1 MTARVLFYV
10 QHLLG
15 IGHLKRAEILAEAM
29 AAVGLDVTVAYGGHP
44 IEEVRFRSVKV
55 AQLPPATIANEVFTE
70 LLGESGQP
78 VDDAWKLARRAAL
91 LDLHA
96 SVDPDVVLL
105 ELFPFGR
112 RQFAFELIPLLD
124 AVHATENRSQVA
136 CSVRDVLV
144 ASRKPGR
151 EEETVARVRRYFDAV
166 FVHGDPALIPFG
178 ATFPAAGQIADRV
191 QHTGYV
197 AAAGGRVHSAEG
209 KDEVLVSAGGGAV
222 GAPLFLAALEARPLT
237 PLAGHTWRFLT
248 GPNFPDDDFERLS
261 ARAGA
266 NTIVERF
273 RSDFSA
279 RLRTSAL
286 SISQAGYNTT
296 MDILKSGARAVVV
309 PYQTEGE
316 TEQRVRAELL
326 AEKGLLTVVPES
338 KLSPSRLAKG
348 VADELRRPA
357 ETLTVDFSG
366 AETTAR
372 LIRRLAARRNAPPV
386 TRQ

>member
-15 IGHLKRAEILAEAM
+15 IGHLKRAEILAKAM
-29 AAVGLDVTVAYGGHP
+29 AAAGLDVTVAYGGHP
-44 IEEVRFRSVKV
+44 IEEVRFDGVKIV
-55 AQLPPATIANEVFTE
+55 QLPPATIANENFTA
-70 LLGESGQP
+70 LLDRHGHP
-78 VDDAWKLARRAAL
+78 VDETWKEVRRTAL
-91 LDLHA
+91 LDLHPK
-96 SVDPDVVLL
+96 VNPDVVLL

-124 AVHATENRSQVA
+124 AIHASQRRSLVA

-144 ASRKPGR
+144 ASKTPSR
-151 EEETVARVRRYFDAV
+151 EEEAVARARRYFDAI

-178 ATFPAAGQIADRV
+178 STFTGAAQIADLI

-197 AAAGGRVHSAEG
+197 AALPDNAISTEG

-222 GAPLFLAALEARPLT
+222 GAPLLLTALEARPLT
-237 PLAGHTWRFLT
+237 PLAGHTWRLLT
-248 GPNFPDDDFERLS
+248 GPNFPDDDFARLS

-273 RSDFSA
+273 RSDFPA
-279 RLRTSAL
+279 RLRNAAL

-296 MDILKSGARAVVV
+296 MDILQSGVRAVVV
-309 PYQTEGE
+309 PYQTKGE

-326 AEKGLLTVVPES
+326 ADRELLTVVPES

-348 VADELRRPA
+348 VADELRRSA
-357 ETLTVDFSG
+357 KTLVVDFSG
-366 AETTAR
+366 AETTAQ
-372 LIRRLAARRNAPPV
+372 LIHRLAARRAA
-386 TRQ
+386 

>member
-29 AAVGLDVTVAYGGHP
+29 AAMGLKVTVAYGGHP
-44 IEEVRFRSVKV
+44 IEEVRFRNVKV

-70 LLGESGQP
+70 LLGENGLP
-78 VDDAWKLARRAAL
+78 VDDTWRSARRTAL
-91 LDLHA
+91 LDLH
-96 SVDPDVVLL
+96 DKLNPDVVLI

-124 AVHATENRSQVA
+124 AVHVTKNRSQVA

-144 ASRKPGR
+144 ASKKPGR
-151 EEETVARVRRYFDAV
+151 EEEAVARARRYFDTI

-178 ATFPAAGQIADRV
+178 STFTAAGEIDDLI

-197 AAAGGRVHSAEG
+197 AAAGAATSTEG

-222 GAPLFLAALEARPLT
+222 GAPLLLAAFEARPLT
-237 PLAGHTWRFLT
+237 PLARHTWRFLT

-261 ARAGA
+261 GRADA

-296 MDILKSGARAVVV
+296 MDILQSGARAVVV
-309 PYQTEGE
+309 PYQTKGE
-316 TEQRVRAELL
+316 TEQRLRAELL

-372 LIRRLAARRNAPPV
+372 LIQRLAARRIAQ
-386 TRQ
+386 R

>member
-44 IEEVRFRSVKV
+44 IEEVRFRNVKV
-55 AQLPPATIANEVFTE
+55 AQLPPATIANENFTE
-70 LLGESGQP
+70 LLGENGLP
-78 VDDAWKLARRAAL
+78 VDDTWRSARRAAL
-91 LDLHA
+91 LDLHTT
-96 SVDPDVVLL
+96 VDPDVVLL

-124 AVHATENRSQVA
+124 AVHAAENRTQVA

-151 EEETVARVRRYFDAV
+151 EEEAVARARRYFDAV
-166 FVHGDPALIPFG
+166 FVHGDPALIPF
-178 ATFPAAGQIADRV
+178 ASTFTAAGEIADLI

-197 AAAGGRVHSAEG
+197 AAAGATDSTEG

-222 GAPLFLAALEARPLT
+222 GAPLLLAAFDARPLT
-237 PLAGHTWRFLT
+237 PLARHTWRFLT

-261 ARAGA
+261 ARADA

-296 MDILKSGARAVVV
+296 MDILQSGARAVVV
-309 PYQTEGE
+309 PYQTKGE
-316 TEQRVRAELL
+316 TEQRLRAELL

-372 LIRRLAARRNAPPV
+372 LIKRLAAQRIAQR
-386 TRQ
+386 

>member
-1 MTARVLFYV
+1 MTVRILFYV

-15 IGHLKRAEILAEAM
+15 IGHLKRAEILTQAM
-29 AAVGLDVTVAYGGHP
+29 AAAGLDVTVAYGGNP
-44 IEEVRFRSVKV
+44 IEEVRFDVVKI
-55 AQLPPATIANEVFTE
+55 AQLPPATIANENFTA
-70 LLGESGQP
+70 LLDEHGHP
-78 VDDAWKLARRAAL
+78 VDETWKEVRRTAL
-91 LDLHA
+91 LDLH
-96 SVDPDVVLL
+96 SKVNPDVVLL

-112 RQFAFELIPLLD
+112 RQFAFELLPLLD
-124 AVHATENRSQVA
+124 NIHAAKNRSLVA

-144 ASRKPGR
+144 ASKRPGR
-151 EEETVARVRRYFDAV
+151 EEEVVARARRYFDTI

-178 ATFPAAGQIADRV
+178 ATFTGAAQIAELI

-197 AAAGGRVHSAEG
+197 AAAPDKAISADG

-222 GAPLFLAALEARPLT
+222 GAPLLLTALEARPLT
-237 PLAGHTWRFLT
+237 PLAGHTWRLLT
-248 GPNFPDDDFERLS
+248 GPSFPDDDFARLS

-273 RSDFSA
+273 RGDFSA

-296 MDILKSGARAVVV
+296 MDILQSGVRAVVV
-309 PYQTEGE
+309 PYQTKGE

-326 AEKGLLTVVPES
+326 ADRGVLTVVPES

-348 VADELRRPA
+348 VADELQRSTK
-357 ETLTVDFSG
+357 TLMIDFSG
-366 AETTAR
+366 AETTAE
-372 LIRRLAARRNAPPV
+372 LIRRLAAQRVA
-386 TRQ
+386 